1 MKDPAGIVNLEEL
14 DRISSLSG
22 AGDGD
27 VDPQSSPVI
36 ATILVTIMSIE
47 STVTASSAVIE
58 CQCIAIDDTRER
70 SSYG

>member
-27 VDPQSSPVI
+27 VI
-36 ATILVTIMSIE
+36 YFRR
-47 STVTASSAVIE
+47 
-58 CQCIAIDDTRER
+58 IAI
-70 SSYG
+70 

>member
-14 DRISSLSG
+14 DHISSLSG

-36 ATILVTIMSIE
+36 ATILRMFVKACRSYEVLQALTISM
-47 STVTASSAVIE
+47 
-58 CQCIAIDDTRER
+58 
-70 SSYG
+70 

>member
-36 ATILVTIMSIE
+36 ATILV
-47 STVTASSAVIE
+47 
-58 CQCIAIDDTRER
+58 AI
-70 SSYG
+70 

>member
-22 AGDGD
+22 AGDCV

-58 CQCIAIDDTRER
+58 C
-70 SSYG
+70 

>member
-36 ATILVTIMSIE
+36 ETILLTIMSIE

-58 CQCIAIDDTRER
+58 C
-70 SSYG
+70 